1 MPATVEITAPLP
13 GLSPVAKKAIIA
25 GFDSEGFSAH
35 GGLLPLREIEQRLG
49 IAPCL
54 TSCIA
59 DPRAPKQ
66 VTHQIEEIVRFRM
79 LMIAAGHEDGND
91 ADTLRHDPMFKLAMG
106 RLPGSD
112 PLCSQSTISRLENL
126 PDKRTL
132 LRMGYALI
140 DFYCDSFRH
149 VPGRIVLDVDD
160 SFDAAHG
167 EQELRVFNAYYD
179 DYGFSPIVVF
189 DGDGRLVAAVLR
201 PARRPD
207 GREILA
213 LLRRLIARIRGNWP
227 RVEILLR
234 GDSHY
239 CTPEVLRFCRAN
251 RVDYVLGV
259 ATTPTLRRHIVGLE
273 QTAEKRFAAS
283 GNTDKVRRFKE
294 FYDGAASWDRVER
307 IIARVEAGPD
317 GVDTRFIATSFAI
330 GSGRKIYE
338 RTYCARG
345 QAENHIKSFKLHLA
359 ADRTSCHKAT
369 ANQMRLFLH
378 AGAYWIMWNLRAVM
392 PRRSSWRT
400 MQFDTL
406 RLLLVKLVVRVVEM
420 KRHVRL
426 HLPTCT
432 SDQAIFVLVLQRLPR
447 LTF

>member
-1 MPATVEITAPLP
+1 
-13 GLSPVAKKAIIA
+13 
-25 GFDSEGFSAH
+25 
-35 GGLLPLREIEQRLG
+35 LREIEQRLG
-49 IAPCL
+49 IATCL
-54 TSCIA
+54 TGCIA

-66 VTHQIEEIVRFRM
+66 VRHQIEEIVRFRM

-91 ADTLRHDPMFKLAMG
+91 ADILRHDPMFKLAMG
-106 RLPGSD
+106 RLPESD

-132 LRMGYALI
+132 LRMGYTMI
-140 DFYCDSFRH
+140 DFYCDSFRQ
-149 VPGRIVLDVDD
+149 VPRRIVLDVDD

-167 EQELRVFNAYYD
+167 AQELRVFNAYYD

-213 LLRRLIARIRGNWP
+213 LLRRLVTRIRGNWP

-239 CTPEVLRFCRAN
+239 CTPEVLHFCRAN
-251 RVDYVLGV
+251 RLDYVLGV
-259 ATTPTLRRHIVGLE
+259 ATTSTLRRHIVGLE
-273 QTAEKRFAAS
+273 QKVAKRFASS

-317 GVDTRFIATSFAI
+317 GVDTRFITTSFAT
-330 GSGRKIYE
+330 GSGRSIYE

-392 PRRSSWRT
+392 PRRSSWRI

-406 RLLLVKLVVRVVEM
+406 RLHLVKLVVRVVEM

-432 SDQAIFVLVLQRLPR
+432 PDQAIFALVLERLPR
-447 LTF
+447 LVC